1 MNRFLLVGS
10 SRQVV
15 GSSRQ
20 AWRDILKDAVRPLG
34 ELDVCRETE
43 TFVQVEKTKYAVVIV
58 DAGEV
63 SHLEELVFRLRGQM
77 PSLRI
82 IVVSASPTWQLAR
95 QVFLSGA
102 TDYILKY
109 ADKRKLSAFLAYIL
123 DHPASPADPAIARE
137 I

>member
-1 MNRFLLVGS
+1 MNKFLLVGS
-10 SRQVV
+10 SRQ
-15 GSSRQ
+15 G
-20 AWRDILKDAVRPLG
+20 WRNILKDAVKPLG
-34 ELDVCRETE
+34 ELDVCRESE
-43 TFVQVEKTKYAVVIV
+43 TFAQVEKAKYTVVIV

-77 PSLRI
+77 PLLRI
-82 IVVSASPTWQLAR
+82 IVVSAAPTWQLAR

-109 ADKRKLSAFLAYIL
+109 ADKRKLSAFLIDIL
-123 DHPASPADPAIARE
+123 DQAASPAVPATARE